1 MEDGCL
7 AASLVPEFGVVYH
20 SLVVAR
26 SPAVF
31 LPEPVTQLAGVQR
44 TSLADQ
50 AYAVV
55 RDAIQ
60 VGELKPG
67 MRLVER
73 RLAEQLGISRTPLR
87 EAMIRLAQDGVL
99 CVPPSGGMVVALVDK
114 ADAIEWYAIRK
125 GLEGYAARLATER
138 ADARLLSDLR
148 SIALQQHDFLD
159 PLDLRA
165 LDRLNNEFH
174 EALYASTGMI
184 RLAELIASYRSRA
197 LHYFVYGVYTP
208 DEARRGVDDH
218 ERIVDFMSRGDGD
231 LVEKLLREHI
241 AQGERIVLERRV
253 SRHRT
258 SR

>member
-1 MEDGCL
+1 MTPR
-7 AASLVPEFGVVYH
+7 SLDQ
-20 SLVVAR
+20 L
-26 SPAVF
+26 PA
-31 LPEPVTQLAGVQR
+31 VQR

-50 AYAVV
+50 AYAIV

-60 VGELKPG
+60 IGGLKPG

-99 CVPPSGGMVVALVDK
+99 YVPPSGGMAVAPVDK

-125 GLEGYAARLATER
+125 GLEGYAARVATER
-138 ADARLLSDLR
+138 ADARLLSGLR
-148 SIALQQHDFLD
+148 SIAIRQHDFLD
-159 PLDLRA
+159 PLDPRA

-174 EALYASTGMI
+174 VKLYAGTGMP
-184 RLAELIASYRSRA
+184 RLAELIDSFRSRA

-218 ERIVDFMSRGDGD
+218 ARIVEVMSRGDGD

-241 AQGERIVLERRV
+241 AHSERIVLERRV
-253 SRHRT
+253 ARHRN